1 MDNEIKELLYFL
13 KFHQFTEA
21 ENEKAKEL
29 SIILIDGD
37 TNDTSLS
44 ITKEQLNNI
53 HWESNYDTYFQE
65 ANFIYI
71 LKNNNTYSYF
81 VKTEIDNQL
90 RWYNVFIQEPQWL
103 TVQEVLQLKIYTKN
117 NGEIF
122 YFNNQTNTLYS
133 TSGEPI
139 GTSLIQDFTTKFDP
153 DELAIQHNENYE
165 FDFESLINNS
175 YNLFSSFN
183 TLLPVSVSLLSIL
196 YKIFKSDKKIK
207 ITQKGKRKGNIVLVP
222 KITYNSNYKLTYYYK
237 QSVKDRNV
245 NEQPEIALQ
254 IEFKVAEAIMQFLN
268 ESIFNYYEFDLTGD
282 YGNESINQLLEQY
295 KELFVG
301 KIETNLKSKD
311 FDKKRDG
318 LSLMYC
324 LPEQFLQQNI
334 LTKNILYAFF
344 DWIIQDGQLYNFQDT
359 KIEDAFI
366 FLLQTIE
373 KSLVT
378 LQDYQSFLNKFL
390 LDRKKEPILRFLIN
404 AIDGENYNSF
414 CEILNN
420 IWLKTNYINFDNEI
434 YDKYDGPL
442 FLPYESEKTVG
453 FYFTNAEIN
462 YLNSKLNV
470 KIGTGEYDYVTSDIK
485 EGQRLEEVTESFIYH
500 PFQPVFLKNISS
512 KDAPLKLNN
521 IVPAFLLFANEEKVF
536 WSNIITGTE
545 YALDVITTFSG
556 VGNLAK
562 FRYLSK
568 VVSGAG
574 KLRKVVTGTAAAVEI
589 TSGTVSALFKL
600 TGVKDTAFGALI
612 LEYLFWLE
620 LLSLSGEL
628 TNALR
633 NGLKRT
639 ATKIVAN
646 EEEFAKLQTYLDEL
660 LEEGKLTKAD
670 ADEVVR
676 HLGEVAEVER
686 RLGNFIINNN
696 DDISESYIKSLVKQV
711 RESTGLK
718 NFDINLI
725 DRNNEKYQKL
735 FEQWQKGGGYGFFK
749 PTSGEFGIPLYK
761 GLKGEGP
768 QIYMFAGRVF
778 DDLGK
783 IRDISFTRYTIQHE
797 LFHVEMYMY
806 LKNKTPNYM
815 KYWGEIPTYIHE
827 QYVLNR
833 LLKTK
838 NWKREDLLSDLENI
852 NQIRKDFNP
861 RLGDVTLKELETW
874 KFEIELEKIG
884 IKIK

>member
-1 MDNEIKELLYFL
+1 MDNEIKELLIFL
-13 KFHQFTEA
+13 NFYQFTEA
-21 ENEKAKEL
+21 ENEVAREL
-29 SIILIDGD
+29 SINLIDGD
-37 TNDTSLS
+37 TNNISLTV
-44 ITKEQLNNI
+44 TKEQLNNI
-53 HWESNYDTYFQE
+53 HWESDYDIYFQE

-81 VKTEIDNQL
+81 VKAEINNQL
-90 RWYNVFIQEPQWL
+90 RWYNVFVQEPQWL
-103 TVQEVLQLKIYTKN
+103 TVQEVQQLKIYTKN
-117 NGEIF
+117 KDENF

-133 TSGEPI
+133 TLGEPI
-139 GTSLIQDFTTKFDP
+139 DTVLAQNFIAKFNP
-153 DELAIQHNENYE
+153 DELAIQNNENYE

-207 ITQKGKRKGNIVLVP
+207 ITQKGKRKGNITLVP
-222 KITYNSNYKLTYYYK
+222 KITYSSNYKLTYYYT
-237 QSVKDRNV
+237 QSVKDK
-245 NEQPEIALQ
+245 NENKQPEIALQ

-282 YGNESINQLLEQY
+282 YGNQSISQLLEQY
-295 KELFVG
+295 KAMFVA
-301 KIETNLKSKD
+301 KIESNLKNKD

-359 KIEDAFI
+359 KVEDAFI

-378 LQDYQSFLNKFL
+378 PQDYQSFLNKFL
-390 LDRKKEPILRFLIN
+390 VDRKKEPILRFLIN
-404 AIDGENYNSF
+404 AIDGENYNNF
-414 CEILNN
+414 CAILNN
-420 IWLKTNYINFDNEI
+420 IWLKTNYINFDNQI

-442 FLPYESEKTVG
+442 FLPYESEKTFG
-453 FYFTNAEIN
+453 FYFTNAEVN

-470 KIGTGEYDYVTSDIK
+470 EIGTGKYDYVISDDK
-485 EGQRLEEVTESFIYH
+485 EGQRLEEVKENFIYH

-545 YALDVITTFSG
+545 YALDVVTTFSG

-568 VVSGAG
+568 VVSGAS
-574 KLRKVVTGTAAAVEI
+574 KLSKVVTGTAAAVEI

-639 ATKIVAN
+639 ATKIVN
-646 EEEFAKLQTYLDEL
+646 SEEDFAKLQKELDEL
-660 LEEGKLTKAD
+660 VESGKLSKAD

-676 HLGEVAEVER
+676 HFDEVTEVER
-686 RLGNFIINNN
+686 KLGDFIIHNS
-696 DDISESYIKSLVKQV
+696 DEISESYIKNLVKQV
-711 RESTGLK
+711 RASTDLK
-718 NFDINLI
+718 NFDIILV
-725 DRNNEKYQKL
+725 DRNNEKYKKL

-749 PTSGEFGIPLYK
+749 PTSGPIKIYKNIP
-761 GLKGEGP
+761 GEGP
-768 QIYMFAGRVF
+768 QIYMFSGKTL
-778 DDLGK
+778 DDIGAP
-783 IRDISFTRYTIQHE
+783 IYIDFTKYTLQHE
-797 LFHVEMYMY
+797 LFHVEMFTY

-815 KYWGEIPTYIHE
+815 KYWAEIPTYMHE

-838 NWKREDLLSDLENI
+838 NWKEVDLLVDLKNI
-852 NQIRKDFNP
+852 NRDRKFFNSK
-861 RLGDVTLKELETW
+861 LGDITLKELETW
-874 KFEIELEKIG
+874 KFDIELEKIG